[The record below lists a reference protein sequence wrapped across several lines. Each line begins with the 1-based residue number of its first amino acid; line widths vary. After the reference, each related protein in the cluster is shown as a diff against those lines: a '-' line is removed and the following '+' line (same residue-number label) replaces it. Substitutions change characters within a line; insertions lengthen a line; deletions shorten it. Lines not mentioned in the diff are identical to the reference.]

1 LVGVLGAPGAGLE
14 GIWKEIVL
22 RPVPITS
29 HSSEGRGA
37 KPAPF
42 P

>member
-1 LVGVLGAPGAGLE
+1 LGGVFGASGAGLE

-22 RPVPITS
+22 RPVPAAS
-29 HSSEGRGA
+29 HPWEGRGT
-37 KPAPF
+37 KPTPL